1 MMEIENELQVNM
13 YNSGLLTS
21 LGSNCKINNLLIENF
36 QTVKTGLTS

>member
-21 LGSNCKINNLLIENF
+21 LGSNCKINSLLVENF
-36 QTVKTGLTS
+36 HTVKSGLTS